1 MLIQIYQTKLDIYS
15 SHHKLLLKAGANPD
29 TPIVESQDI
38 HVPILFASDH
48 EILEML
54 LKYKANITKV
64 IGGMTAL
71 HATYNSDVKAQC
83 RP

>member
-1 MLIQIYQTKLDIYS
+1 M
-15 SHHKLLLKAGANPD
+15 
-29 TPIVESQDI
+29 VESQDI
-38 HVPILFASDH
+38 HVPILFAADH

-64 IGGMTAL
+64 IDGMTAL
-71 HATYNSDVKAQC
+71 HAATYNSDVKAQC